1 MEYRRNGYNS
11 GVMTKVEAIEREV
24 ETLTAEELAAFRM
37 WFVEWDWEAWDRELE
52 RDVADG
58 RLDRFAA
65 EALAE
70 LERGETTEL

>member
-1 MEYRRNGYNS
+1 
-11 GVMTKVEAIEREV
+11 MTKVESIEREV
-24 ETLTAEELAAFRM
+24 EALSPEELTAFRA
-37 WFVEWDWEAWDRELE
+37 WFVEWDWQAWDRELE
-52 RDVADG
+52 RDVSEG

>member
-1 MEYRRNGYNS
+1 MPGGTATIR

-24 ETLTAEELAAFRM
+24 ETLSPEEWAVFRA
-37 WFVEWDWEAWDRELE
+37 WFVERDWQAWDRELE